1 MADAP
6 SRLAAC
12 LAGPRDAPA
21 IAALSCAALDRAL
34 RAPAEL
40 TVAIAT
46 GDAVLAGAFQRVTTA
61 VGGLASTDD
70 ARAAGDAPVFRRGSG
85 GPAVRVGPGTVH
97 VALAL
102 ASPSALVA
110 CDEKRIVNRYVRPIL
125 RALTRC
131 GHTASFTG
139 RDWIAV
145 AHRPA
150 GWVGFAHDAASRR
163 TLVEAFVAVRT
174 PFADAGRAS
183 FLGKHPATLEELAGK
198 PVDEARIARAIVD
211 AYAGDAPPGDLA
223 WPGSPDAPPIVLAA
237 APVTVEPP
245 WLATVD
251 EAIGPL
257 GAGPDA
263 SGTFRVGGDLLVS
276 RDALALLEARAA
288 TAPLDDLPALVD
300 ATLGARGVAL
310 DGVKSLTSLLDVIT
324 RARRRG

>member
-1 MADAP
+1 
-6 SRLAAC
+6 
-12 LAGPRDAPA
+12 
-21 IAALSCAALDRAL
+21 
-34 RAPAEL
+34 
-40 TVAIAT
+40 
-46 GDAVLAGAFQRVTTA
+46 
-61 VGGLASTDD
+61 
-70 ARAAGDAPVFRRGSG
+70 
-85 GPAVRVGPGTVH
+85 VH

-102 ASPSALVA
+102 ATPGALA
-110 CDEKRIVNRYVRPIL
+110 PCDEKRIVNRSVRPLL

-131 GHTASFTG
+131 GHSASFTG

-174 PFADAGRAS
+174 PFASPGRAA
-183 FLGKHPATLEELAGK
+183 FLGKEPATLEELAGA

-211 AYAGDAPPGDLA
+211 AYAGDAAPRDLA
-223 WPGSPDAPPIVLAA
+223 WPDAPDA
-237 APVTVEPP
+237 APVAVEPP

-251 EAIGPL
+251 EAIGPI

-263 SGTFRVGGDLLVS
+263 AGAFRVGGDLLVS

-288 TAPLDDLPALVD
+288 TAPLADLPALVD
-300 ATLGARGVAL
+300 ATLAAPGVAL

-324 RARRRG
+324 RARRQG